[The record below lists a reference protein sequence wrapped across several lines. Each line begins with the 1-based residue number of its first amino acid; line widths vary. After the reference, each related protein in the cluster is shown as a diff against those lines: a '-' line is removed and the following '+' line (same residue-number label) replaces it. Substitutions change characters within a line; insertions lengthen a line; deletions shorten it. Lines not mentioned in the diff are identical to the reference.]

1 MKVLLL
7 LLFIGSIEAYY
18 NIYSKEYTYNDYRES
33 VWKPYVCIL
42 ETIAGNTL
50 LADNLLEPK
59 LGFHHCVSDTAT
71 INKVWASNEP
81 VYGFRVQGYGRLQ
94 YVQINLTELQV
105 QRINAI
111 KAYVQD
117 QHHRKLEEQAD
128 ELHRVEVS
136 QREKIPIKEKVITSD
151 RVTPT
156 RVEEVTFKLERK
168 ENPIENEVI
177 ENKYGNFGLN
187 LGFAKVPK
195 LRRV

>member
-7 LLFIGSIEAYY
+7 LLFIGGIEAYY
-18 NIYSKEYTYNDYRES
+18 NIYSREYTYNDYKRS

-59 LGFHHCVSDTAT
+59 LGFHHCVSDTET

-81 VYGFRVQGYGRLQ
+81 VFGLKGGRLQ
-94 YVQINLTELQV
+94 YVQINLTDLQV

-117 QHHRKLEEQAD
+117 HHHRKLEEQAD
-128 ELHRVEVS
+128 ELHRVEAS
-136 QREKIPIKEKVITSD
+136 QRKLIPVKEKVITSD
-151 RVTPT
+151 RTHSLT

-168 ENPIENEVI
+168 ENSTKNEVI
-177 ENKYGNFGLN
+177 GSKYENFGLN

>member
-18 NIYSKEYTYNDYRES
+18 NIYSKEYTYNDYRSS

-81 VYGFRVQGYGRLQ
+81 VFSLRGGRLQ
-94 YVQINLTELQV
+94 YVQINLTDLQV

-128 ELHRVEVS
+128 ELHRTETS
-136 QREKIPIKEKVITSD
+136 QREKIPVKEKVVASA

-177 ENKYGNFGLN
+177 ENKYENFGLN